1 MGPHNASSYHNHR
14 MPQFDAAVVGSGP
27 NGLAAAVELARSGR
41 KTLLL
46 EAKDEIGGGTRTA
59 ELTLP
64 GFKHDVCSAIHP
76 AAVASPFFSEIG
88 LEVDWVQPP
97 IPFTHPLD
105 DGAVAALH
113 RSVAETALGLGEDAG
128 RYERLMNPIVG
139 SIEEMVEV
147 ALGPVTPIPENIGAF
162 ARLALVGGM
171 PAALISRWFST
182 EAGKALMAGV
192 SAHAIAPFCKP
203 ATAAVGLMLGAI
215 GHSHGWPLARGGSQ
229 TITSALAARFLDLGG
244 EIETG
249 VRVTSIDELPADMVF
264 LDVMPP
270 HAREMSG
277 NRLSPSTARRLSR
290 WKPGPGIFKLDWALD
305 GPIPWVDPLTHQT
318 ATVHVGGRYAEVA
331 AAERAV
337 SRGEHPKRPFVL
349 LAQQSLFDE
358 TRAPEGKH
366 TAWGYCHVPN
376 GSDVDMT
383 EAIERQIE
391 RFAPGFRDLVLER
404 RATTAVQ
411 YEAYNPNNIGGDIG
425 GGAYGIRKVL
435 QIGEKA
441 PYHLGGEVY
450 LCSSATPPGAG
461 VHGMCG
467 HHAVRAALKKAG
479 EPADK

>member
-1 MGPHNASSYHNHR
+1 MTE
-14 MPQFDAAVVGSGP
+14 FDAAVVGSGP
-27 NGLAAAVELARSGR
+27 NGLSAAVELARSGR

-46 EAKDEIGGGTRTA
+46 EAEDEIGGGTRTA

-64 GFKHDVCSAIHP
+64 GFTHDVCSAIHP
-76 AAVASPFFSEIG
+76 AAVVSPFFTEIG

-97 IPFTHPLD
+97 MPFTHPLD
-105 DGAVAALH
+105 DGAVVALH
-113 RSVAETALGLGEDAG
+113 RSVAVTAQALGEDAD

-139 SIEEMVEV
+139 NIEEMVQV
-147 ALGPVTPIPENIGAF
+147 ALGPVKPIPEHMRAF

-171 PAALISRWFST
+171 PAAVIARWFST
-182 EAGKALMAGV
+182 EAARALMAGI
-192 SAHAIAPFCKP
+192 SAHAIAPFHHP

-249 VRVTSIDELPADMVF
+249 VRVTSVDELPADMAF
-264 LDVMPP
+264 LDVMPR

-277 NRLSPSTARRLSR
+277 NRLSPSTERRLSR
-290 WKPGPGIFKLDWALD
+290 WRPGPGIFKLDWALD
-305 GPIPWVDPLTHQT
+305 GPIPWADPLSPQA

-337 SRGEHPKRPFVL
+337 SRGKHPKRPFVL

-391 RFAPGFRDLVLER
+391 RFAPGFHDLVLDR
-404 RATTAVQ
+404 KATTAVQ

-425 GGAYGIRKVL
+425 GGAYGVRKLL
-435 QIGEKA
+435 QIGERA

-467 HHAVRAALKKAG
+467 HHAVRAAIGSRQLKK
-479 EPADK
+479 PDDSADNWPL